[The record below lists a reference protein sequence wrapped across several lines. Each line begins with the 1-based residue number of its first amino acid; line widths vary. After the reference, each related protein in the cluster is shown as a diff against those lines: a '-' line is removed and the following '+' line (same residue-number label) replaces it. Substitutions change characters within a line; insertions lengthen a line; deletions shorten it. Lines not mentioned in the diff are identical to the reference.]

1 MKNLILITLFTIGT
15 YCAQGQKSTT
25 WRGGTP
31 GHEKEWNC
39 NKNWSSGKVP
49 DTFSDVVIPD
59 CSSIGNF
66 YPIIKFPIE
75 YNSIRFDVPLEKVFK
90 NFNDAEDKVVE
101 ANFNT
106 DKRY

>member
-15 YCAQGQKSTT
+15 YCAYSQKTTT

-66 YPIIKFPIE
+66 YPVIKFPIE
-75 YNSIRFDVPLEKVFK
+75 YNTIRFDVPLEKVFK
-90 NFNDAEDKVVE
+90 NFNTEVYHLVQASTKKE
-101 ANFNT
+101 
-106 DKRY
+106 R